1 MKADQLIR
9 TVEVHDRNGQ
19 VAFGVA
25 LYGFIRNYDAS
36 EIVRLGERLNQTC
49 RRLTT
54 FVAGRG

>member
-1 MKADQLIR
+1 MFLVAG
-9 TVEVHDRNGQ
+9 VHDRSGK

-25 LYGFIRNYDAS
+25 LYGFLRAYSAA
-36 EIVRLGERLNQTC
+36 EIERLGDRLNQTC